1 MPASSKPEPAA
12 GPLRFDQVEREP
24 KLADKVADLVLERIL
39 SGELRVGDR
48 LPSERELGQQFG
60 VSRTVIREAVR
71 ALLAKGVLEVRAGS
85 GLRVAAVGPATV
97 SESMNL
103 YVRGGRLDF
112 RRVHEVR
119 RMLEVHIAGLAAERA
134 SDEDLERLAEVHEQM
149 AASIG
154 DVEAAAQHDLE
165 FHRAIA
171 RATHNELF
179 LVLMDSIGQSL
190 LDIRRA
196 NIGKG
201 GTGASTLEEHRAV
214 LLAVQARDPEQA
226 REAMRRHLD
235 NVERVSNR
243 LTSESDEGGTPAVP

>member
-1 MPASSKPEPAA
+1 M
-12 GPLRFDQVEREP
+12 RFDQVEREP
-24 KLADKVADLVLERIL
+24 KLADKVADLILERIL
-39 SGELRVGDR
+39 SGQVRVGDR
-48 LPSERELGQQFG
+48 LPSERELGEQFG

-103 YVRGGRLDF
+103 YVRAGTLGF
-112 RRVHEVR
+112 RKVHEVR

-134 SDEDLERLAEVHEQM
+134 SDEDVARLAAVHEQM
-149 AASIG
+149 AASIA
-154 DVEAAAQHDLE
+154 DIEAAAMHDLE

-179 LVLMDSIGQSL
+179 LVLMDSIGHTL
-190 LDIRRA
+190 IDIRRA
-196 NIGKG
+196 NIGRG
-201 GTGASTLEEHRAV
+201 GTGASTIEEHREILA
-214 LLAVQARDPEQA
+214 AVQARDPERA
-226 REAMRRHLD
+226 REAMRMHLD

-243 LTSESDEGGTPAVP
+243 LASEDPSIGVP